1 MRVPVLRSL
10 FGRASRNAENGA
22 RTWDGETPRLLR
34 HDAMDEHFRRVCAVF
49 SDGRCVIVKGYSL
62 DPQLRETLKR
72 LQRDGAVPRELAEVQ
87 GSLEEVAEFWSQAVA
102 GDLPVDDSVV
112 SKRARE
118 LLEAA
123 ARVRAS
129 DIVFEMGG
137 GACVVSVIV
146 NDRRCPLGERLTEAE
161 GSQITGFLFH
171 SKEEGTGQT
180 SYQRASFQ
188 GFSARA
194 GGKVPM
200 PGRVSGLRCERGPHE
215 PEGDH
220 LVARIFYR
228 DQLKPGTTVES
239 LGFTAEDAEM
249 FAELRR
255 SLSGGVI
262 LGGSTGDGK
271 STTLAVNLSLQQ
283 EEHGGQL
290 NMVTV
295 EDPVEYE
302 IPGAIQIA
310 VPTTGVGEDRAKHF
324 ARALMHFV
332 RIHPAVGMVSEVRDA
347 EAAREVLQF
356 IATGHQV
363 WTTIHV
369 ADANGILFRMLDMG
383 VEAAEVCRPDLI
395 KLLMKQTLIS
405 LLCDRC
411 CLPEPV
417 EELPAFLARRLQ
429 GMPDLRFRNPEG
441 CEACARE
448 GAIAAAAWNG
458 YRGQTAVAETIK
470 PDAGYL
476 AEVRRRDAAAARAYW
491 VEQMGGIPIGWKIWA
506 EVVAG
511 RCDPLDAIEKGASV
525 DDIEHWMKGVIREEA
540 A

>member
-1 MRVPVLRSL
+1 MKVPLLGSLVGRRGGRS
-10 FGRASRNAENGA
+10 ENGV
-22 RTWDGETPRLLR
+22 RTSDGDTPRLLR
-34 HDAMDEHFRRVCAVF
+34 HDGMDEHFRRVCAVF
-49 SDGRCVIVKGYSL
+49 SDGRCVIVRGYSL

-72 LQRDGAVPRELAEVQ
+72 LQRDRTVPRELTEAQ
-87 GSLEEVAEFWSQAVA
+87 GSLEEVAEYWSQAA
-102 GDLPVDDSVV
+102 GDLPIDDSVV
-112 SKRARE
+112 PKRARE

-188 GFSARA
+188 GFAARA

-228 DQLKPGTTVES
+228 DQLKPGTTVQS
-239 LGFTAEDAEM
+239 LGFAAEDAEM

-295 EDPVEYE
+295 EDP
-302 IPGAIQIA
+302 
-310 VPTTGVGEDRAKHF
+310 
-324 ARALMHFV
+324 
-332 RIHPAVGMVSEVRDA
+332 
-347 EAAREVLQF
+347 
-356 IATGHQV
+356 
-363 WTTIHV
+363 
-369 ADANGILFRMLDMG
+369 
-383 VEAAEVCRPDLI
+383 
-395 KLLMKQTLIS
+395 
-405 LLCDRC
+405 
-411 CLPEPV
+411 
-417 EELPAFLARRLQ
+417 
-429 GMPDLRFRNPEG
+429 
-441 CEACARE
+441 
-448 GAIAAAAWNG
+448 
-458 YRGQTAVAETIK
+458 
-470 PDAGYL
+470 
-476 AEVRRRDAAAARAYW
+476 
-491 VEQMGGIPIGWKIWA
+491 GGIRDSG
-506 EVVAG
+506 
-511 RCDPLDAIEKGASV
+511 CDPDRGA
-525 DDIEHWMKGVIREEA
+525 DHWGG
-540 A
+540 

>member
-1 MRVPVLRSL
+1 MRAPVL
-10 FGRASRNAENGA
+10 G
-22 RTWDGETPRLLR
+22 RLLALLGGR
-34 HDAMDEHFRRVCAVF
+34 RRDGVDDGGDGRPILLRREGMDEHFRRVCAVF
-49 SDGRCVIVKGYSL
+49 SDGRCVIVQGYSL
-62 DPQLRETLKR
+62 DPQLRTTLKR
-72 LQRDGAVPRELAEVQ
+72 LQRDGIVPAELRETR
-87 GSLEEVAEFWSQAVA
+87 GSLEEVAEYWSQAVA
-102 GDLPVDDSVV
+102 GDQPIDDAVAP
-112 SKRARE
+112 RRFRE

-123 ARVRAS
+123 AKVRAS

-146 NDRRCPLGERLTEAE
+146 NDRRCALGERLTEAE

-194 GGKVPM
+194 GGKVLM
-200 PGRVSGLRCERGPHE
+200 PGRVSGIRCERGPHE

-228 DQLKPGTTVES
+228 DQLKPGTTVQS
-239 LGFTAEDAEM
+239 LGFTREDAEM
-249 FAELRR
+249 FAELRQ
-255 SLSGGVI
+255 SLSGGII

-283 EEHGGQL
+283 LEHGGQL

-332 RIHPAVGMVSEVRDA
+332 RIHPAVGMVSEIRDA

-405 LLCDRC
+405 LLCEEC
-411 CLPEPV
+411 CLKRPKEP
-417 EELPAFLARRLQ
+417 LPAFLERRLG
-429 GMPDLRFRNPEG
+429 GMARIRFRNPEG

-458 YRGQTAVAETIK
+458 FRGQTAVAETIK

-476 AEVRRRDAAAARAYW
+476 AEVRKRDAAAARGYW
-491 VEQMGGIPIGWKIWA
+491 LTEMGGVPIGWKIWA
-506 EVVAG
+506 EVAAG

-525 DDIEHWMKGVIREEA
+525 DDIEHWGKGVIEDRA

>member
-1 MRVPVLRSL
+1 MKNSLLRSVL
-10 FGRASRNAENGA
+10 GLVRGGNENGA
-22 RTWDGETPRLLR
+22 RVSADETPRLLR
-34 HDAMDEHFRRVCAVF
+34 ANGMDEHFRRVCAVF

-62 DPQLRETLKR
+62 DPQLRMTLKR
-72 LQRDGAVPRELAEVQ
+72 LQRDGAIPGELSESP
-87 GSLEEVAEFWSQAVA
+87 GSLEEVVEYWSQAVA
-102 GDLPVDDSVV
+102 ADLPLDDSVV
-112 SKRARE
+112 PKRARE

-123 ARVRAS
+123 AKVRAS

-180 SYQRASFQ
+180 SYQRGSFQ

-194 GGKVPM
+194 GGKVSM

-228 DQLKPGTTVES
+228 DQLKPGTTVQS
-239 LGFTAEDAEM
+239 LGLTEQDAEM

-283 EEHGGQL
+283 QEHGGQL

-302 IPGAIQIA
+302 IAGAIQIA
-310 VPTTGVGEDRAKHF
+310 VPTTGVGEDRARHF

-332 RIHPAVGMVSEVRDA
+332 RIHPAVGMVSEIRDA

-369 ADANGILFRMLDMG
+369 ADANGILFRILDMG

-405 LLCDRC
+405 LLCEQC
-411 CLPEPV
+411 CLDAPSEK
-417 EELPAFLARRLQ
+417 LPGFLERRLG
-429 GMPDLRFRNPEG
+429 GMAGLRYRNAEG
-441 CEACARE
+441 CDACARE
-448 GAIAAAAWNG
+448 GAIATAAWNG

-476 AEVRRRDAAAARAYW
+476 AEVRNRDAAAARAYW
-491 VEQMGGIPIGWKIWA
+491 VDRLGGIPIGWKIWA
-506 EVVAG
+506 EVAAG
-511 RCDPLDAIEKGASV
+511 RCDPLDAIAKGASV
-525 DDIEHWMKGVIREEA
+525 DDIEHWKKGVIQDEA

>member
-1 MRVPVLRSL
+1 MKITLLRSL
-10 FGRASRNAENGA
+10 LGLVAGGASNRARAV
-22 RTWDGETPRLLR
+22 DDETPRLIR
-34 HDAMDEHFRRVCAVF
+34 EDGMDAHFRRVCAVF

-62 DPQLRETLKR
+62 DAQLRTTLKR
-72 LQRDGAVPRELAEVQ
+72 LQRDGAIPRELREAP
-87 GSLEEVAEFWSQAVA
+87 GSLEEVVDFWSQAVSA
-102 GDLPVDDSVV
+102 DLPIDDSVV
-112 SKRARE
+112 PKRARE

-123 ARVRAS
+123 AKVRAS

-161 GSQITGFLFH
+161 GAQITGFLFH

-180 SYQRASFQ
+180 SYQRSSFQ

-194 GGKVPM
+194 GGKVSM

-228 DQLKPGTTVES
+228 DQLKPRTTVQS
-239 LGFTAEDAEM
+239 LGLTEQDAEM
-249 FAELRR
+249 FAELRS
-255 SLSGGVI
+255 SLSGGII

-271 STTLAVNLSLQQ
+271 STTLAVNLTLQQ
-283 EEHGGQL
+283 TEHGGQL

-302 IPGAIQIA
+302 IQGAIQIA

-332 RIHPAVGMVSEVRDA
+332 RIHPAVGMVSEIRDA

-405 LLCDRC
+405 VLCDRC
-411 CLPEPV
+411 CLDVPPED
-417 EELPAFLARRLQ
+417 LPGFMARRLR
-429 GMPDLRFRNPEG
+429 GMTGLRFRNPEG
-441 CEACARE
+441 CEECARE

-476 AEVRRRDAAAARAYW
+476 AHVRNRDAAEARAYW
-491 VEQMGGIPIGWKIWA
+491 VDELGGIPIGWKMWA
-506 EVVAG
+506 EVAAG
-511 RCDPLDAIEKGASV
+511 RCDPLDAIAKGASV
-525 DDIEHWMKGVIREEA
+525 DDIEHWTKGVMRDEA